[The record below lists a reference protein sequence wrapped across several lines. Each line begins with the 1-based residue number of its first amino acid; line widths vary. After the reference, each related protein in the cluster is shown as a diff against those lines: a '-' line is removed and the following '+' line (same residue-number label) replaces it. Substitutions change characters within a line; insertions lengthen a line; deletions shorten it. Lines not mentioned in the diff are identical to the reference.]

1 MRFGRP
7 KISVMELIG
16 LLFSELSGRRLCGM
30 VSKPKYTLLHTF
42 VGIEDETDPDREYA
56 DHHGLLQMC
65 V

>member
-1 MRFGRP
+1 
-7 KISVMELIG
+7 MELIG

-30 VSKPKYTLLHTF
+30 VSKLKYTLLHTF